1 MASKARKKTAAVPMR
16 QRVSRT
22 PRLPKYDA
30 AAKPIWEIA
39 EEIAGTVPH
48 SEWAKV
54 PTDLSKNVH
63 HYLHGAAKEE

>member
-1 MASKARKKTAAVPMR
+1 MASKARKKTPAVPMR
-16 QRVSRT
+16 RRASRT
-22 PRLPKYDA
+22 PRLRKYNA

-39 EEIAGTVPH
+39 EEIAATIPH

-63 HYLHGAAKEE
+63 HYLHGAPKEE